1 VTQATPVRG
10 VYVSERKEGRVNTL
24 LTACA
29 HAEEDRRAHSISILA
44 LINLV
49 SRFSPLRLVSPHAS
63 LCAASP
69 CTVDARAGPNRDPPS
84 APPCMLGI
92 NSPFFI
98 LYKLQKKFNKTHP
111 NKGWQTHF

>member
-1 VTQATPVRG
+1 M
-10 VYVSERKEGRVNTL
+10 

-29 HAEEDRRAHSISILA
+29 HAEEDRRAHSSSILA

-92 NSPFFI
+92 NSPFF
-98 LYKLQKKFNKTHP
+98 LFLTNYKKKFKTHP
-111 NKGWQTHF
+111 NKGWQTPL